1 MQAEPPFHSLFSARL
16 KSLRHRGALLLAGLS
31 LLSGLAWAM
40 PADPISRAE
49 IALFMPREADDT
61 FWSMF
66 RDFTQ
71 AACNDLGMDL
81 RVYYAHDDPATA
93 LKQIKAATSGPNP
106 VQGLVFQNFKQT
118 GRQFLEI
125 AEKARVPSFIIDTG
139 LDESERKRVGK
150 PRETFQYWLGE
161 FLPENE
167 EAGFDLANRLLDRAL
182 ELKQVDFEANP
193 FAKIQIIGLAGENL
207 SNASSDRIK
216 GLGIAARGRKDTLL
230 QDMIPAYWSRDQA
243 RLRTRQLLQQ
253 APPGSIQVI
262 WAANDP
268 MALGATDALKELGLT
283 PGKDVVAGGV
293 DWTAEGLQAVQA
305 GVLDATVGGHFMQG
319 AWAAVM
325 LYDYFRGQDFAKE
338 SVEMRLRMQI
348 LDKQNID
355 TYLQYFSKSNWEQI
369 NFREFSKVANPE
381 RKKYNFG
388 LQALLE
394 QLQQKK

>member
-1 MQAEPPFHSLFSARL
+1 MQAEPPSTSLFSAAFT
-16 KSLRHRGALLLAGLS
+16 SLRRSSVALCLVGLGLLTGLGWT
-31 LLSGLAWAM
+31 L
-40 PADPISRAE
+40 PADPIARPE

-71 AACNDLGMDL
+71 AACHDLGMDL

-93 LKQIKAATSGPNP
+93 LRQVKEATSGPNP
-106 VQGLVFQNFKQT
+106 VQGLVYQNFKQT

-125 AEKARVPSFIIDTG
+125 AEKAGIPSFIVDTG
-139 LDESERKRVGK
+139 LDESDRKRVGK
-150 PRETFQYWLGE
+150 PRETFKYWLGE

-167 EAGFDLANRLLDRAL
+167 EAGFDLANRLLDRAQSL
-182 ELKQVDFEANP
+182 PNADPL
-193 FAKIQIIGLAGENL
+193 AKIQMIGLAGEHL

-216 GLGIAARGRKDTLL
+216 GLGIAARGREDALL
-230 QDMIPAYWSRDQA
+230 QDMIPAYWNREQA

-325 LYDYFRGQDFAKE
+325 LYDYFQGQDFAKE

-348 LDKQNID
+348 LDKQNIN
-355 TYLQYFSKSNWEQI
+355 TYLKYFSNSDWEQI
-369 NFREFSKVANPE
+369 DFRAFSKVANPA

-394 QLQQKK
+394 QLAQKEPR